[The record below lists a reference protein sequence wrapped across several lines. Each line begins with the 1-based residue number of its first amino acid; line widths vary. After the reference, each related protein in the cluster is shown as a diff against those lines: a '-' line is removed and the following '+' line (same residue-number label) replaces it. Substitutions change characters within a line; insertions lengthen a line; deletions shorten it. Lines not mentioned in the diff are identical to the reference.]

1 MVDKNIDQSELNN
14 IGINI
19 ESIITIYLDKSGK
32 ETSGIEAEPQDSVA
46 KFVNVDGKTNFYI
59 KFRRGQLF
67 DPYGIDALK
76 INSKDIKYK
85 KVDIDIYFIYK
96 RYLETRRE
104 IFLTQAKRDFIR
116 KGY

>member
-14 IGINI
+14 IGINT

-32 ETSGIEAEPQDSVA
+32 ETSGIEVEPQNAVA

-67 DPYGIDALK
+67 DPHGIDALK

-85 KVDIDIYFIYK
+85 KVDLDIYFTYK

-104 IFLTQAKRDFIR
+104 LFLMQAKRDFIR

>member
-19 ESIITIYLDKSGK
+19 ESITTIYLDKSGK
-32 ETSGIEAEPQDSVA
+32 ETSGIEIEPQNTVA

-76 INSKDIKYK
+76 INSRDARYK
-85 KVDIDIYFIYK
+85 KVDLDIYLSYK

-104 IFLTQAKRDFIR
+104 IFLTEAKRSFIR

>member
-14 IGINI
+14 IGINSSDI
-19 ESIITIYLDKSGK
+19 VTVYVDKTGK
-32 ETSGIEAEPQDSVA
+32 EINDTECQDIVA
-46 KFVNVDGKTNFYI
+46 KLVNTDGKANFYI

-67 DPYGIDALK
+67 DPYGMDALK

-85 KVDIDIYFIYK
+85 KVDLNIYLAYK

-104 IFLTQAKRDFIR
+104 IFLIEAKREFIR

>member
-1 MVDKNIDQSELNN
+1 MVDKNIDQSELST
-14 IGINI
+14 IGINSSNI
-19 ESIITIYLDKSGK
+19 VTIYIDKTGK
-32 ETSGIEAEPQDSVA
+32 EINDVESQDIVA
-46 KFVNVDGKTNFYI
+46 KLVNTDGKANFYI

-76 INSKDIKYK
+76 INSRDIKYK
-85 KVDIDIYFIYK
+85 KVDLDIYLTYK

-104 IFLTQAKRDFIR
+104 IFLTEAKRQFIR